1 MTHDMIRLATDR
13 IEVVVDPGRG
23 ADILALVH
31 RASGLDV
38 LFRTPWRDH
47 ADVVRA
53 GAEPRTHDP
62 VAGWL
67 ERYRGGWQVNCPNAG
82 PPRSVHGA
90 PVGFHG
96 EASRASWQVLEVAPT
111 AARMAVELFSVPV
124 RIDRQVDLDDATVR
138 VTDTLTNL
146 SDVPLEI
153 DYVAHPAFGGEFL
166 RAGVDIEL
174 DGGHFISDPDSTST
188 VLEPGSRHR
197 WPGTIDRFGAPLDLS
212 QVPPAGTRREVF
224 GWLEALPTSTVTLR
238 SRATRLDARIDWDGE
253 RLPYAWLWQ
262 ELESTPG
269 FPWYRRARALAVE
282 PASTPTSGPDR
293 PSLALDARAT
303 VALPVS
309 ITLKERN
316 LP

>member
-1 MTHDMIRLATDR
+1 MTGDQIRLASDR
-13 IEVVVDPGRG
+13 LEVVLDPGRG
-23 ADILALVH
+23 ADLLSLVH

-38 LFRTPWRDH
+38 LFRTPWREH
-47 ADVVRA
+47 ADAVRA
-53 GAEPRTHDP
+53 GAEPRTQDP

-96 EASRASWQVLEVAPT
+96 EANRAAWDVLESGPAS
-111 AARMAVELFSVPV
+111 ARLSVELFSVPV
-124 RIDRQVDLDDATVR
+124 RIDREVVVAGGTVT
-138 VTDTLTNL
+138 VTDTLTNR
-146 SDVPLEI
+146 SDVGLEV

-166 RAGVDIEL
+166 RSGVTVEL
-174 DGGHFISDPDSTST
+174 DGGRFVSDPDSTAT
-188 VLEPGSRHR
+188 VIA
-197 WPGTIDRFGAPLDLS
+197 PGTRHTWPSATDRDGTRLDLS
-212 QVPPAGTRREVF
+212 DVPAEGTHREVF
-224 GWLEALPTSTVTLR
+224 GWLEELPTAAVTLV
-238 SRATRLDARIDWDGE
+238 SRGTGLAATLTWDGR

-262 ELESTPG
+262 ELEATAG

-293 PSLALDARAT
+293 PTLALAARES

-309 ITLKERN
+309 ITLSERTAS
-316 LP
+316 